1 MQNLRDKLLKAGLV
15 SEEQAK
21 KTESSAPPRRPASSP
36 EDSQGSAPR
45 APAHRGRDEN
55 RTSGG
60 PPRRDDR
67 GGPPRREGGGAGAP
81 PRQGAGGPPRR
92 EGGGAGGP
100 PRQGAGGPPRREG
113 GGFRGPQ
120 GGFAASS
127 RPGATSDKPIPK
139 LPPLPGSKA
148 YQRAES
154 KKQVELDR
162 ALRELV
168 LGSQVPQEPGETTF
182 YFMTR
187 KGKLRRMELSPA
199 QAKQLEDGELG
210 VVERPEPAQIEHS
223 LVPAVAAEQ
232 MFQLS
237 AKAVRFFNRKE
248 SPVGFMNDEQLKAQQ
263 AAEAAGTAPEIPDE
277 PEAAE
282 ATDASEDAE
291 ADSESDA
298 AASEPEAAPSEPEP
312 GTEGGTQS

>member
-15 SEEQAK
+15 SEEEAK
-21 KTESSAPPRRPASSP
+21 KSDSTPSAPRRQ
-36 EDSQGSAPR
+36 EDSRGSAPR
-45 APAHRGRDEN
+45 APAPRGRDEN
-55 RTSGG
+55 RTAGG

-67 GGPPRREGGGAGAP
+67 GGPPRREGGGGP
-81 PRQGAGGPPRR
+81 PRGAGGPPRH
-92 EGGGAGGP
+92 GAGGP
-100 PRQGAGGPPRREG
+100 PRQGG
-113 GGFRGPQ
+113 GGFRGGPQ
-120 GGFAASS
+120 GGFGANA
-127 RPGATSDKPIPK
+127 RPGTPTEKPIPK
-139 LPPLPGSKA
+139 LPPMPGSKA

-168 LGSQVPQEPGETTF
+168 LGAQVPQEPGETAF

-223 LVPAVAAEQ
+223 LVPSAAAEQ
-232 MFQLS
+232 MYALS

-248 SPVGFMNDEQLKAQQ
+248 NPVGFMNDEELKAQQ
-263 AAEAAGTAPEIPDE
+263 AAEASGTAPEVADE
-277 PEAAE
+277 PEASAEGAEEGEASAE
-282 ATDASEDAE
+282 AT
-291 ADSESDA
+291 
-298 AASEPEAAPSEPEP
+298 ASEPSSESPGEPASEPN
-312 GTEGGTQS
+312 GEGSPQS

>member
-21 KTESSAPPRRPASSP
+21 KSDAAPSAPRRQ
-36 EDSQGSAPR
+36 EDNRGSAPR
-45 APAHRGRDEN
+45 APAPRGRDEN
-55 RTSGG
+55 RTAGG

-67 GGPPRREGGGAGAP
+67 GGPPRREGGG
-81 PRQGAGGPPRR
+81 GPPR
-92 EGGGAGGP
+92 GAGGP
-100 PRQGAGGPPRREG
+100 PRQGAGGPPRQG

-120 GGFAASS
+120 GGFGAGS
-127 RPGATSDKPIPK
+127 RPGAPAAEKPIPK
-139 LPPLPGSKA
+139 LPPMPGSKA

-168 LGSQVPQEPGETTF
+168 LGAQVPQEAGETAF

-223 LVPAVAAEQ
+223 LVPASVAEQ
-232 MFQLS
+232 MYALS

-248 SPVGFMNDEQLKAQQ
+248 NPVGFMNDEELKAQQ
-263 AAEAAGTAPEIPDE
+263 AAEASGTATETPDE
-277 PEAAE
+277 PEASAE
-282 ATDASEDAE
+282 GSEEGGESSE
-291 ADSESDA
+291 APAGELS
-298 AASEPEAAPSEPEP
+298 SEPSGEPT
-312 GTEGGTQS
+312 GEGGTQS

>member
-21 KTESSAPPRRPASSP
+21 KSDSTPSAPRRQ
-36 EDSQGSAPR
+36 EDNRGSAPR
-45 APAHRGRDEN
+45 APARPGRDEN
-55 RTSGG
+55 RTAGG

-67 GGPPRREGGGAGAP
+67 GAPPRREGGGGP
-81 PRQGAGGPPRR
+81 PRGAGGPPRH
-92 EGGGAGGP
+92 GAGGP
-100 PRQGAGGPPRREG
+100 PRQG

-120 GGFAASS
+120 GGFGAAS
-127 RPGATSDKPIPK
+127 RPGAPAEKPIPK
-139 LPPLPGSKA
+139 LPPMPGSKA

-168 LGSQVPQEPGETTF
+168 LGAQVPQEPGETTF

-223 LVPAVAAEQ
+223 LVPAAAAEQ
-232 MFQLS
+232 MYALS

-248 SPVGFMNDEQLKAQQ
+248 NPVGFMNDEELKAQQ
-263 AAEAAGTAPEIPDE
+263 AAEASGTAVETPDE
-277 PEAAE
+277 PEASEEAGESGEAE
-282 ATDASEDAE
+282 ASAE
-291 ADSESDA
+291 AP
-298 AASEPEAAPSEPEP
+298 ASEPSSEPS
-312 GTEGGTQS
+312 GEGGTQS

>member
-21 KTESSAPPRRPASSP
+21 KTESSPAPPRRPASSP
-36 EDSQGSAPR
+36 EDSRGSAPR

-67 GGPPRREGGGAGAP
+67 GGPPR
-81 PRQGAGGPPRR
+81 QGAGGPPRR
-92 EGGGAGGP
+92 EGGGAP

-120 GGFAASS
+120 GGFAASG
-127 RPGATSDKPIPK
+127 RPGATTDKPIPK

-187 KGKLRRMELSPA
+187 KGKLRRMDLSPT
-199 QAKQLEDGELG
+199 QAKQLEEGELG

-223 LVPAVAAEQ
+223 LVPAAAAEQ

-277 PEAAE
+277 PEAA
-282 ATDASEDAE
+282 AADDASEDDEAPAE
-291 ADSESDA
+291 AEST
-298 AASEPEAAPSEPEP
+298 PSEPDT
-312 GTEGGTQS
+312 GSEGGTQS

>member
-21 KTESSAPPRRPASSP
+21 KTESSPTPPRRPASP
-36 EDSQGSAPR
+36 PGDDRGSAPR

-67 GGPPRREGGGAGAP
+67 GGPPRREGGG
-81 PRQGAGGPPRR
+81 GAGGPPRR

-100 PRQGAGGPPRREG
+100 PRREGSGGPPRREG

-120 GGFAASS
+120 GGFAASG
-127 RPGATSDKPIPK
+127 RPAATDKPIPK

-210 VVERPEPAQIEHS
+210 IVERPEPAQIEHS
-223 LVPAVAAEQ
+223 LVPATAAEQ

-237 AKAVRFFNRKE
+237 AKSVRFFNRKE
-248 SPVGFMNDEQLKAQQ
+248 SPVGFMNDEELKAQQ
-263 AAEAAGTAPEIPDE
+263 AAEAAGTVQEIPDE
-277 PEAAE
+277 PVAA
-282 ATDASEDAE
+282 ATEDDASEDAE
-291 ADSESDA
+291 A
-298 AASEPEAAPSEPEP
+298 ASEPEAQPTTEASSEPGP
-312 GTEGGTQS
+312 GNEGGAQS

>member
-15 SEEQAK
+15 SEEEAK
-21 KTESSAPPRRPASSP
+21 KSDSTPSAPRRQ
-36 EDSQGSAPR
+36 EDSRGSAPR
-45 APAHRGRDEN
+45 APAPRGRDEN
-55 RTSGG
+55 RTAGGPPRRDDRGG

-67 GGPPRREGGGAGAP
+67 GGPPRREGGGGP
-81 PRQGAGGPPRR
+81 PRGAGGPPRH
-92 EGGGAGGP
+92 GAGGP
-100 PRQGAGGPPRREG
+100 PRQG
-113 GGFRGPQ
+113 GGFRGGPQ
-120 GGFAASS
+120 GGFGANA
-127 RPGATSDKPIPK
+127 RPGTPTEKPIPK
-139 LPPLPGSKA
+139 LPPMPGSKA

-168 LGSQVPQEPGETTF
+168 LGAQVPQEQGETAF

-223 LVPAVAAEQ
+223 LVPSAAAEQ
-232 MFQLS
+232 MYALS

-248 SPVGFMNDEQLKAQQ
+248 NPVGFMNDEELKAQQ
-263 AAEAAGTAPEIPDE
+263 AAEASGTAPEVADE
-277 PEAAE
+277 PEASAEGAEEGEASAE
-282 ATDASEDAE
+282 AT
-291 ADSESDA
+291 
-298 AASEPEAAPSEPEP
+298 ASEPSSESPGEPASEPN
-312 GTEGGTQS
+312 GEGNPQS

>member
-21 KTESSAPPRRPASSP
+21 KTESSPTPPRRPASPP
-36 EDSQGSAPR
+36 EDSRGSAPR

-67 GGPPRREGGGAGAP
+67 GGPPRREGGG
-81 PRQGAGGPPRR
+81 GAGGPPRR

-127 RPGATSDKPIPK
+127 RPGATTDKPIPK
-139 LPPLPGSKA
+139 LPPMPGSKA

-187 KGKLRRMELSPA
+187 KGKLRRMELSPV

-223 LVPAVAAEQ
+223 LVPAAAAEQ

-277 PEAAE
+277 PEAPE
-282 ATDASEDAE
+282 ASDASEDTEAE
-291 ADSESDA
+291 AEAEA
-298 AASEPEAAPSEPEP
+298 AASEPEP